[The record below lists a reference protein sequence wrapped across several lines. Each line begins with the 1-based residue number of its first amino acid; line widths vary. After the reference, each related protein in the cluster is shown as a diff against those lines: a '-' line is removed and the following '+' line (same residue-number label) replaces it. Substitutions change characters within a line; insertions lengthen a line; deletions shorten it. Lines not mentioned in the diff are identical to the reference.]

1 MRCSKCQ
8 AEVAENAAFC
18 SQCGLKMGDSSAGA
32 SPPDP
37 EPKSKSVS
45 KTASEKFSQATASRE
60 GIEEETLWEGTY
72 SGKAM
77 LGSYLLGGLITVGL
91 LVLCIYVQKPWLW
104 WVAFGVFLVVWMY
117 ISYGYAKNR
126 FGVRYRLTSHRFFH
140 ETGILLHK
148 TDLIEVIDID
158 DITFTR
164 TILDRL
170 TGVGTIHIDSSDRS
184 HPQISIPGIDN
195 VEEVARLF
203 QDTRHEERRR
213 RAIHIE
219 SV

>member
-1 MRCSKCQ
+1 MKCPTCQ
-8 AEVAENAAFC
+8 VEVTENAAFC
-18 SQCGLKMGDSSAGA
+18 SQCGAKIVPAATFDAEE
-32 SPPDP
+32 SPKEDP
-37 EPKSKSVS
+37 SPE
-45 KTASEKFSQATASRE
+45 TATEKFTQATGKRDTSK
-60 GIEEETLWEGTY
+60 EETLWEGTY

-77 LGSYLLGGLITVGL
+77 FSHCLLGGLISVGMI
-91 LVLCIYVQKPWLW
+91 VLSIYLSWTWLW
-104 WVAFGVFLVVWMY
+104 YVTLGISVVVWLY
-117 ISYGYAKNR
+117 IAIVYAKNR

-158 DITFTR
+158 DITYTR
-164 TILDRL
+164 TIIDRL

-184 HPQISIPGIDN
+184 HPQLSIPGISN